1 MGIAQKG
8 IAFYSGGKDGLY
20 AAFLA
25 RKIGIALNDF
35 LLLRTTIGL
44 SPHFENKKCLEAGIA
59 SMGARLLEFDMKER
73 AQGLAA
79 FLAGYR
85 FDVLVS
91 GDVYLDDH
99 RVWLES
105 LAKKAGIRFLE
116 PLWKRNSYELAC
128 SMLADGFKYMIVAVD
143 RDKLD
148 RKWLGYTFA
157 AKKDLDEFLAKNPSA
172 DPVGEQGEFHTLV
185 FDCPLFTQSLSFHI
199 DEKVESER
207 YWYARVSAD
216 VQEASVGS
224 KFTFCFQSNRRT
236 DCCH

>member
-1 MGIAQKG
+1 MMGTAQKG

-25 RKIGIALNDF
+25 RKMGIGVDDF

-44 SPHFENKKCLEAGIA
+44 SPHVENKNCLEAGIA
-59 SMGARLLEFDMKER
+59 SMGSRLHEFDMKEG
-73 AQGLAA
+73 AQGLAV
-79 FLAGYR
+79 FLAGYG
-85 FDVLVS
+85 FDVLIS

-105 LAKKAGIRFLE
+105 LAEKAGIQFLE

-128 SMLADGFKYMIVAVD
+128 SMLSDGFKYMIVAVD
-143 RDKLD
+143 RNKLD

-157 AKKDLDEFLAKNPSA
+157 AKKDLDEFLAENPSA

-185 FDCPLFTQSLSFHI
+185 IDCPLFAQSLSLHI
-199 DEKVESER
+199 DEKVESDR
-207 YWYARVSAD
+207 YWYARVSA
-216 VQEASVGS
+216 EI
-224 KFTFCFQSNRRT
+224 
-236 DCCH
+236 